1 MPRSLVPSATRSHA
15 RALTPP
21 SSVPAKDA
29 VEAPPAGSEHV
40 RGALSDFLAQRKL
53 AAKLPALLSWL
64 NPVRL
69 RANAATCKYK
79 TPRWADDNTTPP
91 QLRAHWR
98 AQVCEAVKCKES
110 DLPESLTNA
119 LRTYLWPGALDTT
132 RGEHLAWLVKVPGFV
147 TKAWR
152 ATAAALER
160 ADELFGDDDDD
171 GDAMQSDEKSHA
183 DKDKNDNE
191 LLGHM
196 RIAVDPFAPPEKR
209 QKHFLTLTAA
219 LAAEHGIPARYDMQT
234 TSEDRP
240 MHVFSAV
247 RENTAAAA
255 AAAAARDAAARAAG
269 FESAAAAAA
278 VLPPDDFVLEG
289 VVSEK
294 FDVRPASLAD
304 AAYRQV
310 SLRRMEEATKKTR
323 VVGDVKGVQR
333 VVPLPTARNVVKR
346 LDGTEEGAKKP
357 RAERLAKDALE
368 NKLMGLFE
376 RRNLWTFKQLV
387 EETKQPAVWL
397 KEVVSELAVLNRR
410 GPNTGMWTLK
420 DMYKRKGAAD
430 TK

>member
-1 MPRSLVPSATRSHA
+1 
-15 RALTPP
+15 
-21 SSVPAKDA
+21 
-29 VEAPPAGSEHV
+29 
-40 RGALSDFLAQRKL
+40 
-53 AAKLPALLSWL
+53 
-64 NPVRL
+64 
-69 RANAATCKYK
+69 
-79 TPRWADDNTTPP
+79 
-91 QLRAHWR
+91 
-98 AQVCEAVKCKES
+98 
-110 DLPESLTNA
+110 
-119 LRTYLWPGALDTT
+119 
-132 RGEHLAWLVKVPGFV
+132 
-147 TKAWR
+147 
-152 ATAAALER
+152 
-160 ADELFGDDDDD
+160 
-171 GDAMQSDEKSHA
+171 
-183 DKDKNDNE
+183 
-191 LLGHM
+191 M

-209 QKHFLTLTAA
+209 QRHFLTLAA
-219 LAAEHGIPARYDMQT
+219 ARAAEHGIPARYDMQT